1 MQIYHIVLSHIISQ
15 HIYYYY
21 YYIRLVVVVWS
32 HEKNGTQQ
40 NCTTLV
46 EMEAPHHPTQ
56 RQTEEALDGE
66 HQGGRRIQR
75 INTERDRTISFVPG
89 QKRVEKLRH

>member
-1 MQIYHIVLSHIISQ
+1 MHSGTSLHLG
-15 HIYYYY
+15 
-21 YYIRLVVVVWS
+21 RLIHGVGRCAAEMVRS

-46 EMEAPHHPTQ
+46 EMEATHHPTQ

-66 HQGGRRIQR
+66 HQGGRRMQR
-75 INTERDRTISFVPG
+75 IHTERDRTISSVPG